1 MPATHKYKVD
11 IAKAVRHGRATVS
24 DFRLSVALK
33 HLNPDD
39 HTVLLTVEH
48 PETGKTYSLR
58 LCGAIVGFDAKGN
71 RIDAHTLTTDQAEK
85 LDNEAE
91 GGGVDIINNPWFEWQ
106 DETGKA
112 MGGAV
117 LRDRYQPGERS
128 RGIAGAARFSESE
141 ERGVAWLSA
150 TWHGRRSAPR
160 CGR

>member
-91 GGGVDIINNPWFEWQ
+91 GEGVDIINNPWFEWQ

-112 MGGAV
+112 MGEPFCAI
-117 LRDRYQPGERS
+117 DINPENE
-128 RGIAGAARFSESE
+128 AE
-141 ERGVAWLSA
+141 ELLELLDFPKAKKGVS
-150 TWHGRRSAPR
+150 HG
-160 CGR
+160 